1 LQTAESVHETEKLK
15 CMYSLF
21 LKKCYGNNFK
31 KEKKKD
37 SMGKKSVAKSKRTKP
52 NNSHS

>member
-21 LKKCYGNNFK
+21 LKKCNGNNFK
-31 KEKKKD
+31 KRKEKRFHGEKECCQIKKN
-37 SMGKKSVAKSKRTKP
+37 KTKQFP
-52 NNSHS
+52 